1 LDAALAEKGG
11 DNTDGSTKKKGNK
24 KNSTREETS
33 TNLLQE
39 HLGSLDAALAE
50 KGSDNTDGSTKKKG
64 NKKNSTREETSTD
77 LLQQHPALHSLLQE
91 NLGSLEDALAEKGS
105 DKTDD
110 STKKK
115 GKKDKN
121 ATREEASMDLLQHPA
136 LHSLLQENLGS
147 LEDAVAEKGVTRR
160 MILPRKRATRRTP
173 LVKTLPQICCNIL
186 SFILFCRRILEV
198 WRMLSQRRV
207 RRRMTPPRRRA
218 TRKTQL
224 VKNHLQTC
232 CNILPFSLC

>member
-1 LDAALAEKGG
+1 MG
-11 DNTDGSTKKKGNK
+11 K

-39 HLGSLDAALAE
+39 HLGSLDAALVE

-91 NLGSLEDALAEKGS
+91 NLGSLEDALAEKGG

-115 GKKDKN
+115 GNKKN
-121 ATREEASMDLLQHPA
+121 TTR
-136 LHSLLQENLGS
+136 
-147 LEDAVAEKGVTRR
+147 
-160 MILPRKRATRRTP
+160 
-173 LVKTLPQICCNIL
+173 
-186 SFILFCRRILEV
+186 
-198 WRMLSQRRV
+198 
-207 RRRMTPPRRRA
+207 
-218 TRKTQL
+218 
-224 VKNHLQTC
+224 
-232 CNILPFSLC
+232 